1 MAVSDKAKPFVEK
14 VTVHNQ
20 SIKMIDGREKGAL
33 ETIMGAPCES
43 LETVDDIDVQAL
55 EAAKA
60 AKKKDL

>member
-1 MAVSDKAKPFVEK
+1 